1 MSNHQTVNNSD
12 HAALRVHTGAG
23 AQFGDTAMVALV
35 VPNEFRQVQVHY
47 PIVFRRDND
56 GGRFNALALLGFE
69 NGENLFLEGS
79 EWDAAYRPLS
89 MAIQPFLVGRPVD
102 ESHEPTVHIDM
113 DHPRISS
120 DGEGMRL
127 FDEFGRPTPYV
138 EQVSAQLG
146 DLHVG
151 YEDSAAFIQALE
163 RYELL
168 EPFSFEVTLANG
180 AKNTLVGFHMI
191 NEDKLQQLDG
201 DALGALHADGHLM
214 PIFMAVAS
222 LSNLS
227 ELVERKNRREA
238 RG

>member
-1 MSNHQTVNNSD
+1 
-12 HAALRVHTGAG
+12 
-23 AQFGDTAMVALV
+23 
-35 VPNEFRQVQVHY
+35 
-47 PIVFRRDND
+47 
-56 GGRFNALALLGFE
+56 
-69 NGENLFLEGS
+69 
-79 EWDAAYRPLS
+79 
-89 MAIQPFLVGRPVD
+89 
-102 ESHEPTVHIDM
+102 
-113 DHPRISS
+113 
-120 DGEGMRL
+120 MRL

-138 EQVSAQLG
+138 EQISAQLG

-151 YEDSAAFIQALE
+151 YQDSAAFIAALE